1 MGKYFGTD
9 GIRGIANETLD
20 ARLAYLAGFAAAVAA
35 AGAGAGG
42 RPRAVVGKD
51 TRLSSDMLE
60 AALIAGLCSG
70 GADVTPLGVMPTPA
84 VAYLARRT
92 GAVMGIVI
100 SASHNPFEHNGIKI
114 FDSRGFKLT
123 DSEEREIER
132 LIDSP
137 SELRPRTRAGL
148 GRALRDARGEA
159 EYVAHLADLARGAPG
174 GIKIVADCA
183 NGAASFTARRLF
195 RALGADAKLIHDRP
209 DGVNINLNCGSTHI
223 DALRRAVTRG
233 GFDVGFAFDGD
244 ADRCL
249 IVDELGGLIDG
260 DVILAVCARDMKSR
274 GELRNNAVVGTELS
288 NSGLD
293 EFGRREGFDVL
304 RAGVG
309 DRCVLEMMRSSGA
322 CLGGEESGHTIFL
335 DDSTTGD
342 GQLTAVKFLS
352 LLARTGKT
360 ASELAAAV
368 PRRPRFSLN
377 IPAAPGEKERKIASP
392 GLAAAE
398 EEERRA
404 LGGRGRVVVRPS
416 GTESLIRVTA
426 EAETEAEAKKIVER
440 LAKIIWETP

>member
-20 ARLAYLAGFAAAVAA
+20 ARLAYLTGFAAAAA
-35 AGAGAGG
+35 AAGAGG
-42 RPRAVVGKD
+42 RPRAVIGKD

-60 AALIAGLCSG
+60 AALISGLCSG
-70 GADVTPLGVMPTPA
+70 GADVTPLGVVPTPA
-84 VAYLARRT
+84 VAYLVRRT
-92 GAVMGIVI
+92 GADMGIVI

-114 FDSRGFKLT
+114 FDSRGFKLS
-123 DSEEREIER
+123 DAAEREIER

-137 SELRPRTRAGL
+137 SGHGARAGL
-148 GRALRDARGEA
+148 GRAIRDSRGEK
-159 EYVAHLADLARGAPG
+159 EYVAHLAGLAPAVPA

-195 RALGADAKLIHDRP
+195 RALGADAKLIYSKP
-209 DGVNINLNCGSTHI
+209 DGVNINLGCGSTHI
-223 DALRRAVTRG
+223 DTLRRAVTRG

-293 EFGRREGFDVL
+293 EFGRREGFEVL
-304 RAGVG
+304 RADVG
-309 DRCVLEMMRSSGA
+309 DRSVLEMMLSSGA

-342 GQLTAVKFLS
+342 GQLTAVKFLG

-360 ASELAAAV
+360 ASELAAGV
-368 PRRPRFSLN
+368 PRRPRVSLN
-377 IPAAPGEKERKIASP
+377 IPADPGEKERKLASRE
-392 GLAAAE
+392 LSAAAE
-398 EEERRA
+398 DERRA

-426 EAETEAEAKKIVER
+426 EAETEEKAKKIVER
-440 LAKIIWETP
+440 LAKIIRDAP